1 LQLCDPVFG
10 SRLAGLEWVLIG
22 FTVDLEKQPRY
33 RKDLIAL
40 FAQHEN
46 VHAIKPDK
54 EDPAREAVK
63 EARITIYLA

>member
-1 LQLCDPVFG
+1 VPK
-10 SRLAGLEWVLIG
+10 G
-22 FTVDLEKQPRY
+22 F
-33 RKDLIAL
+33 IAL

-63 EARITIYLA
+63 EGLDSRSTWRDA